1 MIISAK
7 GKLEKTDQ
15 HFKNASF
22 SLELYCLT
30 NANFFVSSILVY
42 YCTFR
47 RIICG
52 DYQRDI

>member
-1 MIISAK
+1 MIISTK

-22 SLELYCLT
+22 PVELYCLT
-30 NANFFVSSILVY
+30 NAIFFVISILVY

-47 RIICG
+47 IIICG